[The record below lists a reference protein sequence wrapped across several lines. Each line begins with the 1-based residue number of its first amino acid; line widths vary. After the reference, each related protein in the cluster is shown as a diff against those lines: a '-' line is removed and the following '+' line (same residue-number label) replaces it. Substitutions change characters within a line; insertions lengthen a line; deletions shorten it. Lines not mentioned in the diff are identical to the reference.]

1 MCTGGDHCKLQETMS
16 MVGVPVMSKTSFI
29 STERHI
35 GEAWK
40 DQLRESMLEAGREER
55 RLAIEKGSYYEGVR
69 AITVIVNGGWSK
81 RSHKHPY
88 NAKSGVGII
97 VGKET
102 VKLLFLDVRNKFCY
116 ACSRQIPQD
125 KHDCYLNWNKSSSE
139 MERDVILKGFLE
151 AEKVHGVHYTS
162 FIDDRDSSVYPIP
175 SSSVCQ
181 NGVTQ

>member
-1 MCTGGDHCKLQETMS
+1 MLQETMS
-16 MVGVPVMSKTSFI
+16 MVGVSVMSKTSFI
-29 STERHI
+29 RTERHI

-55 RLAIEKGSYYEGVR
+55 RLAIEKGSYYEGVP

-97 VGKET
+97 IGKET

-139 MERDVILKGFLE
+139 METDVILKGFLE
-151 AEKVHGVHYTS
+151 AEKVHGVRYTS